1 MYNMNIIER
10 YNLSKKIIIYLR
22 KSREE
27 MINGYGSVELTL
39 QRHEEI
45 LQTWAIQNLGSKIPE
60 ENIYREV
67 GSGETISERPVMV
80 EVMKM
85 FKTNDIS
92 AVLIIEPQ
100 RLSRGE
106 LKDCGELIE
115 TLEHTDT
122 KVLTPQ
128 KIYDLSD
135 KYDKKM
141 FRDELLR
148 GSEYLEYTKEILSR
162 GRALSVSQGKFV
174 GSTPPFGFDKEKLE
188 KEKGFKLVQ
197 NEDSDTVRLIYSMF
211 IDGNTPYQIAT
222 HLRAIKANPRGEV
235 EWEHG
240 AVKDILTNPVY
251 YGYQTWEAR
260 KTTKMFIDGQIK
272 TVRVKN
278 PEVKLYK
285 GLHTPIISE
294 EDFNKVQDIIK
305 NRSVPRTNN
314 KYETQNPLAGIVK
327 CGICGRSMVR
337 QVHTGEF
344 ITKRKYELDKLEL
357 QNFIKNQ
364 KEKLNISHK
373 EIYTA
378 LEIPK
383 HYVYGWFGTAEKFY
397 PSEMFLA
404 KWEELKI
411 VLRLKNTK
419 FDLALT
425 EFIDVPK
432 PDTLACIYHNCNCTS
447 SHLHLVE
454 NMILQVIAARLENY
468 KNYLDNYEYEYVKEL
483 ENNEKVLKKIDKEI
497 ASLNK
502 ELKTARRNYNKGD
515 YDFTE
520 YQELKDEIN
529 EELEVLEKK
538 KSSLSAN
545 KEGKLLV
552 IKKSVPIL
560 EKCIEKYPT
569 LKPKDKNKLLK
580 TILKTV
586 YYTKK
591 QKGTEF
597 TITPEF
603 KI

>member
-1 MYNMNIIER
+1 MYDNNIIER
-10 YNLSKKIIIYLR
+10 YKLHGRILIYLR

-27 MINGYGSVELTL
+27 MLNGFGGGVEFTL
-39 QRHEEI
+39 ERHEEI
-45 LQTWAIQNLGSKIPE
+45 LQGWAKQNLGFVIPE
-60 ENIYREV
+60 GDIFREI
-67 GSGETISERPVMV
+67 GSGETIAERPVMQ
-80 EVMKM
+80 EVMKIL
-85 FKTNDIS
+85 KSNDVV
-92 AVLIIEPQ
+92 AVLVIEPQ
-100 RLSRGE
+100 RLSRGM
-106 LKDCGELIE
+106 KDSGEIIE
-115 TLEHTDT
+115 VLEFTDT
-122 KVLTPQ
+122 KVLTPT
-128 KIYDLSD
+128 KIYNLMD
-135 KYDKKM
+135 KYDKKV

-148 GSEYLEYTKEILSR
+148 GSEFLEYVKERLHAGRELSC
-162 GRALSVSQGKFV
+162 SQGKLI
-174 GSTPPFGFDKEKLE
+174 GAPPFGYDKEKL
-188 KEKGFKLVQ
+188 KNEKGFKAVP
-197 NEDSDTVRLIYSMF
+197 NKDSEVVKLIFEKF
-211 IDGNTPYQIAT
+211 IEGYTPFQIAT
-222 HLRAIKANPRGEV
+222 HLRNIGANTRTDKD
-235 EWEHG
+235 WEHG
-240 AVKDILTNPVY
+240 AVKQILTNCFY
-251 YGYQTWEAR
+251 AGTQTWQAR
-260 KTTKMFIDGQIK
+260 KTTKMYVDGVIK

-278 PEVKLYK
+278 PEVKLFK

-294 EDFNKVQDIIK
+294 EQFQKVQEIIK
-305 NRSVPRTNN
+305 NRSVPRTNS

-327 CGICGRSMVR
+327 CGICGRSMAR
-337 QVHTGEF
+337 QVHSGEF
-344 ITKRKYELDKLEL
+344 ITKRKYDLDKLEL
-357 QNFIKNQ
+357 QNFIKEQ
-364 KEKLNISHK
+364 KDKLNISHK

-383 HYVYGWFGTAEKFY
+383 HYVYGWFGSANKFY

-419 FDLALT
+419 FDKALT

-454 NMILQVIAARLENY
+454 EMILQVIAARLANY
-468 KNYLDNYEYEYVKEL
+468 KNYLDNYEFEYIKEL

-502 ELKTARRNYNKGD
+502 ELKTALRNYNKE
-515 YDFTE
+515 E
-520 YQELKDEIN
+520 YSREEYLELKEELK

-538 KSSLSAN
+538 KSSLSGSS
-545 KEGKLLV
+545 EGKVIV
-552 IKKSVPIL
+552 IKKSIPIL
-560 EKCIEKYPT
+560 ANCLEKYPT
-569 LKPKDKNKLLK
+569 LCPKDKNKLLK